1 MKSIVS
7 ILSLA
12 ILIAFTSCENATQ
25 TASTTTTTEV
35 PNSYDYSALVQE
47 VLQTSSYTYCRV
59 LEGTVDYWIA
69 IGSMEVAVGQTLYYN
84 QGHEMK
90 NFHSRELDRDFP
102 SVFFIQDASTDPA
115 GNAAVTTLQGQT
127 PMKPEIVRSE
137 FDVEKAEGGIT
148 IAELYKD
155 AANYAGKTVKI
166 KGYITKFN
174 EGIMGRN
181 WAHMQDGTEFDGNF
195 DLTVTTLEVV
205 NVSALVTFEGVI
217 AIDKDFGAGY
227 AYSVIMEQAKIV
239 Q

>member
-1 MKSIVS
+1 MKSIVT

-12 ILIAFTSCENATQ
+12 ILFAFTSCENATQ
-25 TASTTTTTEV
+25 TATTTEV
-35 PNSYDYSALVQE
+35 TNSYEYSAEVQE
-47 VLQTSSYTYCRV
+47 VLQTSNYTYCRV

-69 IGSMEVAVGQTLYYN
+69 VGSMEVTAGQTLYYN

-90 NFHSRELDRDFP
+90 NFHSRELERDFP
-102 SVFFIQDASTDPA
+102 SIFFIQEASTDPA
-115 GNAAVTTLQGQT
+115 GNAPITTLVGQT
-127 PMKPEIVRSE
+127 PVKPEIVRSE

-148 IAELYKD
+148 IAELYKG
-155 AANYAGKTVKI
+155 AADYAGKTVKI

-181 WAHMQDGTEFDGNF
+181 WVHMQDGTDFDENF
-195 DLTVTTLEVV
+195 DLTVTTLEMV
-205 NVSALVTFEGVI
+205 NVGALVTFEGVI